1 MGQPAEELAGRFFS
15 FVHRL
20 SRSIVSGIRNPILF
34 IPLLRNI
41 FVPRL
46 ILSRYLREFRPEHT
60 RKSETDNSGHVGLSR
75 CKVLVINLRHRIDR
89 RDSFVAQA
97 HAIGLRDFNFFQA
110 IKDDRGSRGCALSHR
125 SVLRT
130 TEIKQGE
137 MLMICE
143 DDCEFLASR
152 SELDEVIEEFYKNDK
167 LDVLC
172 LGFNTPN
179 SWEQARISPNLLV
192 TENTQTTSCY
202 IVKPHVQELLES
214 VAASSADALLTQDL
228 PGLYE
233 YDVVWKT
240 LQGSY
245 FFAVPSKRMVKQI
258 ASHSDIENAFTNYG
272 V

>member
-1 MGQPAEELAGRFFS
+1 M
-15 FVHRL
+15 
-20 SRSIVSGIRNPILF
+20 SGIRNPILF

-41 FVPRL
+41 FVPRR
-46 ILSRYLREFRPEHT
+46 ILSRYLREFKPEHT
-60 RKSETDNSGHVGLSR
+60 RKSAPDDSGNVGLSR
-75 CKVLVINLRHRIDR
+75 CKVFVINLRHRIDR
-89 RDSFVAQA
+89 RDSFAAQA
-97 HAIGLRDFNFFQA
+97 SAIGLRDFNFFQA

-130 TEIKQGE
+130 TEINQGE

-179 SWEQARISPNLLV
+179 AWQQARISPNLLV

-214 VAASSADALLTQDL
+214 VAAASAESLLTQDL

-240 LQGSY
+240 LQDSY
-245 FFAVPSKRMVKQI
+245 FFAIPSKRMVKQI
-258 ASHSDIENAFTNYG
+258 ASHSDIENVFTNYG